1 MIDPQHDIITQCR
14 RAHLDKSTI
23 LGTVTGHFRRRS
35 AGYAKRK
42 FLWATAHALEPWL
55 DKTWQPEGM
64 VSRMLNSLYERHL
77 TLLSVEML
85 NDD

>member
-1 MIDPQHDIITQCR
+1 M
-14 RAHLDKSTI
+14 
-23 LGTVTGHFRRRS
+23 
-35 AGYAKRK
+35 RK
-42 FLWATAHALEPWL
+42 GNSYGLQRIRTLARQDLAA
-55 DKTWQPEGM
+55 GM

>member
-1 MIDPQHDIITQCR
+1 M
-14 RAHLDKSTI
+14 
-23 LGTVTGHFRRRS
+23 
-35 AGYAKRK
+35 GYS
-42 FLWATAHALEPWL
+42 ALEPWL